1 MYHISDIKKMDR
13 CDRLFWLARRQK
25 QEFTPFVNYNE
36 SMSALVKERLM
47 LDEHIFEG
55 KANDDASL
63 TMGAFKEGKT
73 LVNARFAYEDLR
85 IKIPVLLQEDGK
97 IILYMTYRNCFPKEF
112 EAQYI
117 CDHLQVLALLDI
129 FVDEVYA
136 IHLNADYVRQE
147 ELDVFSLLTISD
159 RLYNSHNRP
168 GKKIMDLI
176 KDKARD
182 MIACLEHMR
191 EVDAMEE
198 VKAIRTN
205 HCTRGVKCSYYKD
218 CFHEEE
224 QMDGSIT
231 SLIQSQYKYKM
242 KEEGITRLKD
252 VDVNRIEGTRNQYA
266 QIMADRNGG
275 LYVDKLAM
283 RIWRKEH
290 ITYPLSYL
298 DFEWETFAFPPYR
311 GMKPYDVLAFQ
322 FSLHVEEE
330 KGAKLTHTGF
340 IGEGD
345 CREEFIHQ
353 LIDKIPKTGTIL
365 VYNMEGA
372 EKLRLIQL
380 SQQFPQYEE
389 QLRAIWERMVDLSI
403 PFSTGNVYDIRMNG
417 FYSLK
422 VLVPIFS
429 DYNYQDLAISYGMDA
444 VAKWREY
451 QTLEGEEKTKIYDE
465 LTEYCSLDT
474 YAEYIVY
481 HALEK
486 MID

>member
-13 CDRLFWLARRQK
+13 CDRLFWLARRKK
-25 QEFTPFVNYNE
+25 QEFTAFVNYNE

-47 LDEHIFEG
+47 LDDHIFEG

-63 TMGAFKEGKT
+63 ALAAFREKKT

-85 IKIPVLLQEDGK
+85 IKVPVLLQEDGK
-97 IILYMTYRNCFPKEF
+97 VILYMTYRNCYPKEF

-136 IHLNADYVRQE
+136 IHLNANYVRQD

-159 RLYNSHNRP
+159 CLYNTHNRP

-176 KDKARD
+176 KDKNRD
-182 MIACLEHMR
+182 MLACLEHMR
-191 EVDAMEE
+191 ELDQMENVDA
-198 VKAIRTN
+198 VRSN
-205 HCTRGVKCSYYKD
+205 HCTRGVKCSYYKE
-218 CFHEEE
+218 CFPEEE
-224 QMDGSIT
+224 TPGSIT
-231 SLIQSQYKYKM
+231 SLLQSQYKYQM

-252 VDVNRIEGTRNQYA
+252 ADINRIEGTRNQYA

-275 LYVDKLAM
+275 LYVDKNAM

-290 ITYPLSYL
+290 IVYPISYL
-298 DFEWETFAFPPYR
+298 DFEWETYAFPPYK

-322 FSLHVEEE
+322 FSLDVEEE
-330 KGAKLTHTGF
+330 KGAELMHTGF

-345 CREEFIHQ
+345 CREEFILQ
-353 LIDKIPKTGTIL
+353 LLDKIPPTGTIL

-372 EKLRLIQL
+372 EKLRLVQL
-380 SQQFPQYEE
+380 SQQFPQYEK
-389 QLRAIWERMVDLSI
+389 QLRSIWERMVDLSL
-403 PFSTGNVYDIRMNG
+403 PFSTGNVYDVRMNG

-429 DYNYQDLAISYGMDA
+429 DYNYADLAISYGMDA

-451 QTLEGEEKTKIYDE
+451 QIVQGEEKEKIYDE

-481 HALEK
+481 HAIEK